1 MSVVN
6 HSGKKQSKVV
16 QKPGHRYTIYMFAFS
31 VDADN
36 WPNMGGGRRAG
47 AGVGEGAG
55 DGYPAL
61 IKLICEY
68 PGTMMVHYL
77 PMFDSAATGCVSKKL
92 YC

>member
-1 MSVVN
+1 M
-6 HSGKKQSKVV
+6 V

-36 WPNMGGGRRAG
+36 WPNMGGGRGRG
-47 AGVGEGAG
+47 WLWGWGEGGEGAG